1 MSALALT
8 FRIFRGDQ
16 LVREETLHQ
25 SVIKIGKVA
34 SAHLRIEDES
44 VSRMHAIL
52 EVDSSGN
59 VQIIDLG
66 STRGTFINGQRIN
79 KAKLESGDA
88 IGVGSLRLEVAFERT
103 DAVRAPLASAPPPVL
118 MPMPMPVPMLVAKLA
133 PPVVPSA
140 RPAVLSPFA
149 HGSRE
154 EDHGQAKPAIEVA
167 AMLGDS
173 VIGVKHCID
182 PKSGSV
188 SSKTKLMFGVGAACL
203 LASAVSF
210 GASIHTA
217 SLNKTELLHT
227 TNDLHRP
234 TWSFR
239 PVTLNPAFDFLAFG
253 GLALGVST
261 MIAGLSRI
269 RGERRT
275 PYYRIGTAPGVE
287 LAMDAAPTPDF
298 PLVAPSSDANDFVF
312 NYGVGIEGEMVID
325 GQTTT
330 LAELAASGRARP
342 STTTAGAIELPI
354 PARARIRAR
363 AGQTTFVISAVS
375 QPRTQPT
382 SLLATFETRT
392 AKFFLGSLA
401 AHLIFLALLN
411 TIPVEDSAIGIE
423 TEDKIDPN
431 TKILAS
437 ANEEMPPKP
446 EEVQDGSETGAAGT
460 VSMKAAGEEGKA
472 GKPDSSAQN
481 KHLTVK
487 NNNTETQLA
496 QKNELEAASTAG
508 IMGTVLANP
517 ETFQSL
523 ISASN
528 ISSGLSDANLYGN
541 IYGAEAG
548 EANGA
553 FGIGRSG
560 FGAGGGCTQEP
571 CGTIGT
577 GNRYNTIGG
586 GIHGGGHYG
595 PGGGGPG
602 MRHHESF
609 SPRPVLGQATG
620 SGDLDQATIRRYI
633 KRNIEKLSYC
643 YEREMLAHPG
653 IEGTISAH
661 FFITPVGSVTGS
673 MATGF
678 DATVAKCVGDVISNI
693 EFPKP
698 RGGGGVQVNYPFT
711 FHAAH

>member
-25 SVIKIGKVA
+25 SVIKIGKVT

-52 EVDSSGN
+52 EVDGAGT
-59 VQIIDLG
+59 VHIIDLG

-88 IGVGSLRLEVAFERT
+88 IGIGSLRVEVAFGRT
-103 DAVRAPLASAPPPVL
+103 DAVIEAPLAIAAPPMAKPAV
-118 MPMPMPVPMLVAKLA
+118 VAK
-133 PPVVPSA
+133 PVTPVA
-140 RPAVLSPFA
+140 RPVSPVSPVSLSPFA
-149 HGSRE
+149 RVAQ
-154 EDHGQAKPAIEVA
+154 EDDHDRAKPTIEVV

-182 PKSGSV
+182 PKSGVV
-188 SSKTKLMFGVGAACL
+188 SNSTTMMLAAGAACL

-217 SLNKTELLHT
+217 SLNKIKLTHI

-234 TWSFR
+234 ARSFR
-239 PVTLNPAFDFLAFG
+239 PVVLNPVFDFLAFG

-261 MIAGLSRI
+261 MIAGLSRMN
-269 RGERRT
+269 RERRT

-287 LAMDAAPTPDF
+287 LAMDSAPTPNF
-298 PLVAPSSDANDFVF
+298 PLVAPSSDANGFVF
-312 NYGVGIEGEMVID
+312 NYGVGIEGEMVVD

-363 AGQTTFVISAVS
+363 AGQTTFVVSAV
-375 QPRTQPT
+375 PRPRVQPT
-382 SLLATFETRT
+382 SLLATYETRT
-392 AKFFLGSLA
+392 AKFFVGSLA
-401 AHLIFLALLN
+401 AHLIFLALLD
-411 TIPVEDSAIGIE
+411 TIPVEDSTIGVDVE
-423 TEDKIDPN
+423 TKLDPN
-431 TKILAS
+431 AKILATV
-437 ANEEMPPKP
+437 NEELVQKP
-446 EEVQDGSETGAAGT
+446 EDPKDGAETGTTGS
-460 VSMKAAGEEGKA
+460 VSMKAPEEEGRA
-472 GKPDSSAQN
+472 GKPESNATN
-481 KHLTVK
+481 KHLAVK
-487 NNNTETQLA
+487 DNHTETQLA
-496 QKNELEAASTAG
+496 ARNELEAASTAG
-508 IMGTVLANP
+508 IMGTVLANS
-517 ETFQSL
+517 ETFQTL

-528 ISSGLSDANLYGN
+528 IASGLSDANLYGN

-553 FGIGRSG
+553 FGLGLSHFGR
-560 FGAGGGCTQEP
+560 GGSCTQEP
-571 CGTIGT
+571 CGLIGT
-577 GNRYNTIGG
+577 GGRYETIGG
-586 GIHGGGHYG
+586 GPHGGGQFG
-595 PGGGGPG
+595 PGGGDGPA
-602 MRHHESF
+602 MRHHDAF

-620 SGDLDQATIRRYI
+620 GGDLDQATIRRYI

-643 YEREMLAHPG
+643 YEHEMLAHPG

-661 FFITPVGSVTGS
+661 FFITPTGTVSGS

-678 DATVAKCVGDVISNI
+678 DPTVAKCVGDVIGNI

-711 FHAAH
+711 FHTAH

>member
-16 LVREETLHQ
+16 LVREETLLQ
-25 SVIKIGKVA
+25 SVIKIGKVT
-34 SAHLRIEDES
+34 SSHLRIEDES

-52 EVDSSGN
+52 EVDSAGN
-59 VQIIDLG
+59 VHIIDLG

-88 IGVGSLRLEVAFERT
+88 IGIGSLRVEVAFART
-103 DAVRAPLASAPPPVL
+103 DAVMVAPLAIAPPPI
-118 MPMPMPVPMLVAKLA
+118 PMPAVVAKLA
-133 PPVVPSA
+133 TPPA

-149 HGSRE
+149 HVSRDD
-154 EDHGQAKPAIEVA
+154 DHGQDRAAGMAKPAIEVA

-182 PKSGSV
+182 PRSGKV
-188 SSKTKLMFGVGAACL
+188 SRKTKLMFAVGTACL
-203 LASAVSF
+203 LASAASF

-217 SLNKTELLHT
+217 SVNKTELMHV

-239 PVTLNPAFDFLAFG
+239 PVTLNPVFDFLAFG

-275 PYYRIGTAPGVE
+275 PYYRIGTAAGVE

-312 NYGVGIEGEMVID
+312 NYGAGIEGEMVVD
-325 GQTTT
+325 GQTST

-342 STTTAGAIELPI
+342 STTTEGAIELPI

-401 AHLIFLALLN
+401 AHLIFLALLD
-411 TIPVEDSAIGIE
+411 TIPVEDSTIGVDVE
-423 TEDKIDPN
+423 TKLDPN
-431 TKILAS
+431 VKILAT
-437 ANEEMPPKP
+437 ANEALVPKP
-446 EEVQDGSETGAAGT
+446 EEVDPGVDSGAAGS
-460 VSMKAAGEEGKA
+460 VSMKAPGEEGKA
-472 GKPDSSAQN
+472 GKPESGATN
-481 KHLTVK
+481 KHLAVK
-487 NNNTETQLA
+487 DNHTETQLA

-517 ETFQSL
+517 ETFQTL
-523 ISASN
+523 ISAAN
-528 ISSGLSDANLYGN
+528 ISSGMSDANLYGN

-548 EANGA
+548 QANGA

-560 FGAGGGCTQEP
+560 FAMGGGCTQEP
-571 CGTIGT
+571 CGLIGT
-577 GNRYNTIGG
+577 GGRYNTIGG
-586 GIHGGGHYG
+586 GPHGGGQYG
-595 PGGGGPG
+595 PGGGNGPA
-602 MRHHESF
+602 MRHHDAF

-661 FFITPVGSVTGS
+661 FFITPLGSVTGS

-678 DATVAKCVGDVISNI
+678 DPTVAKCVGDVISNI